1 MIKKKIETSLERYGL
16 LQSNIS
22 SINSDISVSDVKL
35 NNLFDSK
42 EDLNK
47 WNPNLDCDSCVSNP
61 LYLKGIEIDEDI
73 DTEEE
78 LKETLEKRKSDMSSE
93 MVDLEKII
101 EESKEF
107 DKLSEMYTHENQQ
120 LEVLIFDL
128 DKKRYSFEKLT
139 DEIEETEKKIEIYR
153 KNSEQ
158 IRKNQEIRSQIKV
171 LDYSLEEKN
180 RKLNLC
186 QDELTK
192 IKTNVAVC
200 ENKIQTIKDSI
211 ERLQDLQDDYS
222 AYEYYM
228 EAVKR
233 NGVPYELISSVL
245 PVLENEVNSILSQ
258 IVEFNL
264 KFEVDG
270 KNINTFID
278 YESGRWPLEMT
289 SGMEKFVSS
298 LAIRTS
304 LIGISNLP
312 RPNFLAI
319 DEGFGNL
326 DSDNLNS
333 MFMLFDYLKSTFD
346 FILIISH
353 LDSMRD
359 IMDTLISINKVNSF
373 SKVTHPN

>member
-1 MIKKKIETSLERYGL
+1 M
-16 LQSNIS
+16 
-22 SINSDISVSDVKL
+22 
-35 NNLFDSK
+35 SK
-42 EDLNK
+42 
-47 WNPNLDCDSCVSNP
+47 
-61 LYLKGIEIDEDI
+61 
-73 DTEEE
+73 
-78 LKETLEKRKSDMSSE
+78 E

-107 DKLSEMYTHENQQ
+107 DKLSETYTHENQQ

-139 DEIEETEKKIEIYR
+139 DEIEEVEKKIEIYR

-158 IRKNQEIRSQIKV
+158 IKKNQDIRAQVKV
-171 LDYSLEEKN
+171 LEYGLDEEN
-180 RKLNLC
+180 RRLSRC

-245 PVLENEVNSILSQ
+245 PVLENVVNSILSQ

-359 IMDTLISINKVNSF
+359 IMDTLININKVNSF
-373 SKVTHPN
+373 SKVTYPN

>member
-1 MIKKKIETSLERYGL
+1 MA
-16 LQSNIS
+16 
-22 SINSDISVSDVKL
+22 
-35 NNLFDSK
+35 
-42 EDLNK
+42 
-47 WNPNLDCDSCVSNP
+47 
-61 LYLKGIEIDEDI
+61 
-73 DTEEE
+73 
-78 LKETLEKRKSDMSSE
+78 
-93 MVDLEKII
+93 
-101 EESKEF
+101 
-107 DKLSEMYTHENQQ
+107 
-120 LEVLIFDL
+120 
-128 DKKRYSFEKLT
+128 
-139 DEIEETEKKIEIYR
+139 
-153 KNSEQ
+153 
-158 IRKNQEIRSQIKV
+158 
-171 LDYSLEEKN
+171 
-180 RKLNLC
+180 
-186 QDELTK
+186 LTK
-192 IKTNVAVC
+192 IKTSVAVC

-211 ERLQDLQDDYS
+211 DRLQDLQDDYS

-278 YESGRWPLEMT
+278 YDTGRWPLEMT

-359 IMDTLISINKVNSF
+359 VMDTLININKIDRF
-373 SKVTHPN
+373 SKVTYES